1 MSGDRPVAW
10 AFVGASSFARS
21 TMVGAVREAG
31 GEVRRVVSSS
41 AERSRTFAEDA
52 GIPGWGDDLD
62 EALADRGV
70 DAVYVSTTN
79 DRHAPVTLAAAD
91 AGKHVLC
98 EKPLAMTLE
107 DARSMKEACDAAG
120 VVLATNHHL
129 RNATTHRTVR
139 RLIEEGA
146 VGEVLAARSFHAI
159 ALPEHLRT
167 WRVSSPAGGGVVLDI
182 TVHDTDVLRF
192 LLGRDVVE
200 VVAMTP
206 APGNGVE
213 HAVMGVLRFEGDVL
227 ASFHNAFDI
236 PHAGTGI
243 EIHGT
248 LGSIIGRDV
257 MARSPAV
264 EVLLRRGFESIAVDT
279 GPEENMYVR
288 ALRAFHGAVRG
299 EGAPAVTGEDGI
311 KSLAVALAVLESA
324 QTGRA
329 VRVAA

>member
-1 MSGDRPVAW
+1 VSGDRAVAW

-21 TMVGAVREAG
+21 TMVDAVREAG
-31 GEVRRVVSSS
+31 GEVLRVVSSS
-41 AERSRTFAEDA
+41 PERARVFAEDA

-62 EALADRGV
+62 EALADSGV

-79 DRHAPVTLAAAD
+79 DRHAAVTLAAAG

-107 DARSMKEACDAAG
+107 DARSMKAACDAAG

-129 RNATTHRTVR
+129 RNATTHRTIR
-139 RLIEEGA
+139 RLIADGA
-146 VGEVLAARSFHAI
+146 VGEILAVRSFHAI

-206 APGNGVE
+206 APSAGVE

-227 ASFHNAFDI
+227 ASFHDAFDI
-236 PHAGTGI
+236 AHAGTGL

-248 LGSIIGRDV
+248 LGSIIGREV
-257 MARSPAV
+257 MASSRAA
-264 EVLLRRGFESIAVDT
+264 EVLVRRGTESIAVDT
-279 GPEENMYVR
+279 GPPESMYVR
-288 ALRAFHGAVRG
+288 ALRAFHDAVRG
-299 EGAPAVTGEDGI
+299 EGAPAVTADDGI

-324 QTGRA
+324 RTGRA